1 MKTPVIAALA
11 ALAFAGAPA
20 HAAEIPLTTQMQ
32 VLCLPY
38 AEGRRPL
45 EDVIALA
52 QRTGY
57 PERLNRGV
65 FTDLSGPAGRLH
77 YAQMLDGRRS
87 CEFERPLSAYQQVVA
102 DFRVWLGRVS
112 GGPWTAPEPEG
123 PDVEGERAMGW
134 TGARAN
140 VEITEDFN
148 ADDQIVLF
156 VIARSRP

>member
-1 MKTPVIAALA
+1 MKSPVIAALA
-11 ALAFAGAPA
+11 ALTALAAPA
-20 HAAEIPLTTQMQ
+20 RAAEIPLTAQMQ
-32 VLCLPY
+32 VLCLPF

-45 EDVIALA
+45 EEVIALA

-57 PERLNRGV
+57 PERVTRGV
-65 FTDLSGPAGRLH
+65 FTDLSGPAGRMH

-87 CEFERPLSAYQQVVA
+87 CEFERPVSAYRQLVA

-123 PDVEGERAMGW
+123 PDVEGQRGIGW

-140 VEITEDFN
+140 VEITEDYN
-148 ADDQIVLF
+148 AEDEIVLF
-156 VIARSRP
+156 IIARSRP